1 MSKWGIEEK
10 ETIEAINNIGFSG
23 NILNIAAGDGRFNNR
38 LLELSDSVTAIDI
51 DNSELESLEENCPKD
66 LLDKLYTK
74 AVDITQKLPFQDEAF
89 DGVFCTGTL
98 HLFDR
103 DTIIKILQEI
113 KRVLKTKGKI
123 VLDFATDIKRLDK
136 NQNQVVFEGEGNYTT
151 DEAVSLFEEQ
161 LKEISLNIEIATFM
175 EENLEDD
182 AGYNYISGNFL
193 IISGIAREKSINK
206 KHQQGCIER

>member
-23 NILNIAAGDGRFNNR
+23 NIVNIAAGDGRFNNR
-38 LLELSDSVTAIDI
+38 LLELSENVTAIDI
-51 DNSELESLEENCPKD
+51 DNSELKNLEENCPKY
-66 LLDKLYTK
+66 LLDKLCTK
-74 AVDITQKLPFQDEAF
+74 AVDITQKLPFQDETF

-113 KRVLKTKGKI
+113 KRVLKTKFRI

-136 NQNQVVFEGEGNYTT
+136 YQNQVVFEGEGNYTT
-151 DEAVSLFEEQ
+151 DEAVSLFENQ
-161 LKEISLNIEIATFM
+161 LKEFSLNIGVAAFM

-193 IISGIAREKSINK
+193 VISGKARGKEY
-206 KHQQGCIER
+206 

>member
-136 NQNQVVFEGEGNYTT
+136 KQNQVVFEGEGNYTT

>member
-136 NQNQVVFEGEGNYTT
+136 KQNQVVFEGEGNYTT
-151 DEAVSLFEEQ
+151 NEAVSLFEEE
-161 LKEISLNIEIATFM
+161 LKEFSLNIGVATFM
-175 EENLEDD
+175 EENLDDD

-193 IISGIAREKSINK
+193 VISGIAR
-206 KHQQGCIER
+206 

>member
-51 DNSELESLEENCPKD
+51 DNSELESLEKNCPKD

-74 AVDITQKLPFQDEAF
+74 AVDITQKLPFLDETF

-161 LKEISLNIEIATFM
+161 LKEFSLNIEVATFM

>member
-51 DNSELESLEENCPKD
+51 DNSELESLKENCHKD
-66 LLDKLYTK
+66 LLDKLCTK
-74 AVDITQKLPFQDEAF
+74 AVDITQKLPFQDETF

-136 NQNQVVFEGEGNYTT
+136 KQNQVVFEGEGNYTT
-151 DEAVSLFEEQ
+151 DEAISLFEEQ
-161 LKEISLNIEIATFM
+161 LKEFSLNIGVATFM

>member
-51 DNSELESLEENCPKD
+51 DNSELEFLEENCLKD
-66 LLDKLYTK
+66 LLYKLYTK
-74 AVDITQKLPFQDEAF
+74 AVDITQKLPFQDETF

-136 NQNQVVFEGEGNYTT
+136 KQNQVVFEGEGNYTT
-151 DEAVSLFEEQ
+151 NEAVSLFEEE
-161 LKEISLNIEIATFM
+161 LKEFSLNIGVATFM
-175 EENLEDD
+175 EENLDDD

-193 IISGIAREKSINK
+193 VISGIAR
-206 KHQQGCIER
+206 

>member
-51 DNSELESLEENCPKD
+51 DNSELESLEEKCPKD
-66 LLDKLYTK
+66 LLDKLCTK
-74 AVDITQKLPFQDEAF
+74 TVDITQKLPFQDETF
-89 DGVFCTGTL
+89 DGIFCTGTL

-161 LKEISLNIEIATFM
+161 LKEFSLNIGVATFM

-193 IISGIAREKSINK
+193 VISGIAREKSINK
-206 KHQQGCIER
+206 KHQQACIER

>member
-51 DNSELESLEENCPKD
+51 DNSELEFLEENCLKD
-66 LLDKLYTK
+66 LLYKLYTK

-136 NQNQVVFEGEGNYTT
+136 KQNQVVFEGEGNYTT
-151 DEAVSLFEEQ
+151 NEAVSLFEEE
-161 LKEISLNIEIATFM
+161 LKEFSLNIGVATFM
-175 EENLEDD
+175 EENLDDD

-193 IISGIAREKSINK
+193 VISGIAR
-206 KHQQGCIER
+206 